1 VIETHCPDTTPTRLV
16 QKLQDE
22 IHRQQR
28 LDTSPAASLSA
39 RLTYR
44 QSQLE
49 HINIM
54 LNGAATMSQP
64 RTTLPHKLRHRA
76 ILGNGKVQRLLL
88 KVYNF
93 LFKEQRT
100 VSLATIQAV
109 RESAA
114 LNQQLSEQTTSLE
127 EFLQGLNTIVGD
139 RFNTVGDRFNAVET
153 RFNAVET
160 RLTTIESRFS
170 DIENHLQQLGI
181 SVRTELASSHSHMAQ
196 QLETIERR
204 LSVAERSI
212 QFLEKHHGD
221 RLRYLQTDMAQQK
234 RLVTLFFE
242 QQQQQQTP
250 LTNNPATNNPATN
263 NPAAQS
269 VPPIALG
276 QIQSAQERQLDVFY
290 QAFEDYFRGDR
301 SQIRE
306 RLRVYLPFLQATTLQ
321 ATGHQILDLGCGR
334 GEWLELLHDHG
345 YCALGLDINQ
355 AMLEQCQSLGL
366 SVLAGEA
373 LAYLKALPDNCL
385 GAVTGFH
392 IVEHLA
398 FEILIQVMAEAYR
411 VVRPGGM
418 MIFETPN
425 PRNVIVGSCNFYF
438 DPTHKNP
445 IPPEMLQFVAHYSG
459 FSTVQILPLNPS
471 DHPHILEDSDLAH
484 RFNELFY
491 GSMDYA
497 VIGVKE

>member
-1 VIETHCPDTTPTRLV
+1 VIETHCPNTTPTRLA

-22 IHRQQR
+22 IRRQQWFE
-28 LDTSPAASLSA
+28 TSPTASLSA
-39 RLTYR
+39 RLSYR

-49 HINIM
+49 HINII

-64 RTTLPHKLRHRA
+64 RTTLPNKLRHRG
-76 ILGNGKVQRLLL
+76 ILGNGQLQRILL

-127 EFLQGLNTIVGD
+127 EFLQGLNTVVGD
-139 RFNTVGDRFNAVET
+139 RFNTVET

-160 RLTTIESRFS
+160 RLTAIESRFS

-196 QLETIERR
+196 QLNTVENR

-212 QFLEKHHGD
+212 QFLEKSHGD

-234 RLVTLFFE
+234 RLVALFLE
-242 QQQQQQTP
+242 QQQQQQQP
-250 LTNNPATNNPATN
+250 VLANPAV
-263 NPAAQS
+263 QS
-269 VPPIALG
+269 APPIRLAQL
-276 QIQSAQERQLDVFY
+276 QSAQERQLDVFY

-306 RLRVYLPFLQATTLQ
+306 RLRIYLPFLQATTLQ
-321 ATGHQILDLGCGR
+321 ASGSQILDLGCGR
-334 GEWLELLHDHG
+334 GEWLELLQDNG

-355 AMLEQCQSLGL
+355 AMLEQCQELGL
-366 SVLAGEA
+366 SVLEGEA

-418 MIFETPN
+418 VIFETPN

-445 IPPEMLQFVAHYSG
+445 IPPEMLQFTAHYSG
-459 FSTVQILPLNPS
+459 FSAVQILPLNPS
-471 DHPHILEDSDLAH
+471 DHPRILEDSDLAH